1 MSLRPWYPTIILS
14 ATTSVS
20 TKRSLLTER
29 RRLWPPPHG
38 SLPFFGPADG
48 WSGDGVL
55 SWQGE
60 LLLMR
65 SADKD
70 VPVEFEWCGCT

>member
-29 RRLWPPPHG
+29 RRLWPPPDCSLAFLG
-38 SLPFFGPADG
+38 SADG

-60 LLLMR
+60 LVLMR
-65 SADKD
+65 SA
-70 VPVEFEWCGCT
+70 EII

>member
-29 RRLWPPPHG
+29 RRLWPPPDCSLTFLG
-38 SLPFFGPADG
+38 SADG

-55 SWQGE
+55 S
-60 LLLMR
+60 
-65 SADKD
+65 
-70 VPVEFEWCGCT
+70 

>member
-29 RRLWPPPHG
+29 LFLWVPLEC
-38 SLPFFGPADG
+38 SLSFWAAEDDRTGEDVPTG
-48 WSGDGVL
+48 
-55 SWQGE
+55 QGA
-60 LLLMR
+60 LFLMR
-65 SADKD
+65 SADK
-70 VPVEFEWCGCT
+70 ET